1 MGLWVV
7 LYILLSFILI
17 VAVFCYHIEWKDF
30 INMTQRIS
38 VVGHVYLHSLK
49 DFSVNIFWIFIVSAM
64 RTFWKHYIDLIK
76 AWYSSNQNKSMRFTW
91 IPMYI
96 N

>member
-49 DFSVNIFWIFIVSAM
+49 DFSVNIF
-64 RTFWKHYIDLIK
+64 
-76 AWYSSNQNKSMRFTW
+76 
-91 IPMYI
+91 
-96 N
+96 